1 MIIMYDLLVVDGDAL
16 VASVNRRYLAID
28 HIDPTPQRHVS
39 MIQVAVVH
47 AFNSRKKREMVYLFI
62 FLLSNSN
69 TAF

>member
-47 AFNSRKKREMVYLFI
+47 AFNSRKKKRNDLFI
-62 FLLSNSN
+62 FLLLSNSN